1 MRFLKIK
8 RVSTLRTDG
17 SEMKTPLIIDT
28 PRRFAKSHERKETCI
43 KRTKCQ
49 LITGAHDSGKTRWLE
64 RLYDDWEPIWK
75 SKIKSK
81 PVYISALDP
90 VSDWIDVSHV
100 AKWFD
105 TQEREAAEQ
114 AEQEIRNWRKLS
126 QKQCISETARYL
138 HETGT
143 LLFLDDAH
151 KLTGRKLQFARQLM
165 MSTRIWLM
173 TTYAENRLSPSLR
186 TLVERASPQRT
197 ELDSDASYDATRI
210 MLWLMIAGFTV
221 SGAWEAALILGG
233 LQMLGAGRN
242 AAKPD

>member
-8 RVSTLRTDG
+8 RIKAPRADG
-17 SEMKTPLIIDT
+17 SEMKTASIIDT
-28 PRRFAKSHERKETCI
+28 PRRFSKSHERKETCI
-43 KRTKCQ
+43 KRTKSQ

-64 RLYDDWEPIWK
+64 RLYDDWEPIW
-75 SKIKSK
+75 SAKIKSQ

-90 VSDWIDVSHV
+90 VSDWVDAAHV
-100 AKWFD
+100 AKWFEA
-105 TQEREAAEQ
+105 QAREAAEQ
-114 AEQEIRNWRKLS
+114 AGGEPRSWRKLS
-126 QKQCISETARYL
+126 QKQRISETARYL

-173 TTYAENRLSPSLR
+173 TASAENRLSPSLR

-221 SGAWEAALILGG
+221 SGVWEAALILGG